1 MTRKEEPSILL
12 WRDQMETYDVV
23 IVGSGPAGMGAAF
36 TIAKERP
43 DLKILMLDRERT
55 STGGMRNDCKMNFT
69 FPIGFPTEYW
79 KAEDADRYLE
89 QVIEFLQPSFLP
101 KKNIDIYQK
110 RASRLG
116 CTLLDIRQTH
126 LGTDGGLRLI
136 KELLVRLEEL
146 GVELALGEAMENIH
160 KNERFITTEKR
171 EIGYKKLLI
180 APGRKG
186 FHFLQDLMHTLNV
199 PFVDNIVDIGIRI
212 ETRIEHYPIV
222 KDYYDPKFYFPDKV
236 RTFCTNSGNA
246 HVVRERY
253 ATSRGD
259 EWHSVNGHAFSA
271 DTHNDNGLVNFAILK
286 TVRFTEPLA
295 SGQAFAENLGLQAAL
310 MGGGKP
316 LMQRVGDFRLGSR
329 SKEDSFSGDLYDF
342 EPSLKTC
349 CPGDISLAI
358 PAKILRAIWRA
369 MKNLDT
375 IVPGVLHPSTIMY
388 YPEIKLYAN
397 KPAYLD
403 ERFRVTEDVWFAGDG
418 AGTSRGITGAW
429 ASGIRSAEGIVATL

>member
-1 MTRKEEPSILL
+1 MV
-12 WRDQMETYDVV
+12 QYDVV

-36 TIAKERP
+36 ALLKEKP
-43 DLKILMLDRERT
+43 GLKILMLDREKV

-69 FPIGFPTEYW
+69 YPIGFPVEYW
-79 KAEDADRYLE
+79 TEEAANHYLK
-89 QVIEFLQPSFLP
+89 QVIDFLKPNFLE
-101 KKNIDIYQK
+101 KSNIGIYQK
-110 RASRLG
+110 RAERLG
-116 CTLLDIRQTH
+116 CTLLEIKQTH
-126 LGTDGGLRLI
+126 LGTDGGLLLI
-136 KELLVRLEEL
+136 KQLLAQLSEA
-146 GVELALGEAMENIH
+146 GVELALGEAMESVDKEN
-160 KNERFITTEKR
+160 RFIITEKR
-171 EIGYKKLLI
+171 EIGYKKLLV

-186 FHFLQDLMHTLNV
+186 FHFLQDLMHSLSV
-199 PFVDNIVDIGIRI
+199 PFIDNIVDIGLRV

-222 KDYYDPKFYFPDKV
+222 RDYYDPKFYFPEKV

-253 ATSRGD
+253 ATNRGD
-259 EWHSVNGHAFSA
+259 QWYSVNGHAFAPDSR
-271 DTHNDNGLVNFAILK
+271 HDNGLVNFAILK
-286 TVRFTEPLA
+286 TVRFTAPLA

-310 MGGGKP
+310 MGGGQP

-329 SKEDSFSGDLYDF
+329 SKEASFSGDLYDF
-342 EPSLKTC
+342 EPTLKSC

-358 PAKILRAIWRA
+358 PAKILRAIWKA

-403 ERFRVTEDVWFAGDG
+403 ERFRVTEDIWFAGDG

-429 ASGIRSAEGIVATL
+429 ASGIRAAEGIIESL

>member
-1 MTRKEEPSILL
+1 MDR
-12 WRDQMETYDVV
+12 YDVV

-36 TIAKERP
+36 TLRERRP
-43 DLKILMLDRERT
+43 DLKILILDREKV

-69 FPIGFPTEYW
+69 YPIGFPVEYW
-79 KAEDADRYLE
+79 TEEAAEHYLK
-89 QVIEFLQPSFLP
+89 QVIDFLKPSFLE
-101 KKNIDIYQK
+101 KQNIDIYQK
-110 RASRLG
+110 RAERLG
-116 CTLLDIRQTH
+116 CSLLEIKQTH
-126 LGTDGGLRLI
+126 LGTDGGLKLI
-136 KELLVRLEEL
+136 KELLARLETL
-146 GVELALGEAMENIH
+146 GIDLALGEAMETVNAE
-160 KNERFITTEKR
+160 KQFIVTEKR
-171 EIGYKKLLI
+171 EIGYKRLLI

-186 FHFLQDLMHTLNV
+186 FHFLQDLMRSLDI
-199 PFVDNIVDIGIRI
+199 PFIDNIVDIGVRV

-222 KDYYDPKFYFPDKV
+222 RDYYDPKFYFPEKV

-253 ATSRGD
+253 ATNRGD
-259 EWHSVNGHAFSA
+259 QWYSVNGHAFAPDSK
-271 DTHNDNGLVNFAILK
+271 HDNGLVNFAILK
-286 TVRFTEPLA
+286 TVRFTAPLA

-310 MGGGKP
+310 MGGGQP

-329 SKEDSFSGDLYDF
+329 SKEASFSGDLYDF
-342 EPSLKTC
+342 EPTLKTC

-358 PAKILRAIWRA
+358 PAKILRAIWKA

-403 ERFRVTEDVWFAGDG
+403 ERFRVKEDIWFAGDG

-429 ASGIRSAEGIVATL
+429 ASGIRSAEGILDTL